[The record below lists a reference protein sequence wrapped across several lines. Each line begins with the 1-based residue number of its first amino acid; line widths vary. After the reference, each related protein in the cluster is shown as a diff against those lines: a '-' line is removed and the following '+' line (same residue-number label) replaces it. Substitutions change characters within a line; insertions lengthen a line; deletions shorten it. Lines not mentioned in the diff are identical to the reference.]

1 MKMPP
6 LVSQTQNIWFIHTC
20 DVNRPYTFWTVSALK
35 CFPRVC
41 VSVCVIIFF
50 EATTRLQFPEPLTY
64 FHSINILPSK
74 CNHPFNLW
82 QAALGEK
89 RGKLAAPLNC
99 IYEILFI
106 SSLTSSPKLI
116 TVSRLQIEC
125 KTVLTLQIWL
135 LFFLHNRHFILW
147 SHFSCLVPPCCPDE
161 ECVALHHQQ
170 PLPCARHQQIINLLR
185 TSLCW
190 NSAQKWHHE

>member
-41 VSVCVIIFF
+41 VSACVIIFF

-135 LFFLHNRHFILW
+135 LFFQHDRHLIL
-147 SHFSCLVPPCCPDE
+147 L
-161 ECVALHHQQ
+161 ECVESFFLSGASL
-170 PLPCARHQQIINLLR
+170 LPRRRVCGP
-185 TSLCW
+185 TSSTGLTVCQT
-190 NSAQKWHHE
+190 STDY